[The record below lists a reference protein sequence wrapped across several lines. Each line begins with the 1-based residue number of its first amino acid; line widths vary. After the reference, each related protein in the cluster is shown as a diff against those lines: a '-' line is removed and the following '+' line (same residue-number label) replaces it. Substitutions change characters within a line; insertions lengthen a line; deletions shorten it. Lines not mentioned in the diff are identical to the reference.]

1 VGPRAGLHVAPNRKI
16 PASIGNVIPVAQ
28 FVIVTLLTE
37 LSWLTKPN
45 YTKIKNDVFGRKRSR
60 PDSATIP
67 TLNDKELT
75 KWKKKKKKKTSGQ
88 PVWRDRY
95 EPSTSRI

>member
-1 VGPRAGLHVAPNRKI
+1 VAPNRKI

-75 KWKKKKKKKTSGQ
+75 KWKKKKKKKHRDNRSGGTDTNRV
-88 PVWRDRY
+88 PPEY
-95 EPSTSRI
+95 EAGKYSC